1 MRRSTF
7 LIRQHVPFNPSRG
20 PSPRDRKK
28 HARKAAVCRVRI
40 ETVGKE
46 EDITPRPSTGVSF
59 PRKGFATGTI
69 NKQLLLTLVLAADL
83 DTRSI
88 DRSIGQNTYKS
99 CAPER
104 ASHGVLRGTLLG
116 IMLRRLST
124 ST

>member
-83 DTRSI
+83 DTP
-88 DRSIGQNTYKS
+88 DRSLGRTRICKL

-104 ASHGVLRGTLLG
+104 ASHVVLTGTRLG

>member
-88 DRSIGQNTYKS
+88 DRSVRTRI
-99 CAPER
+99 
-104 ASHGVLRGTLLG
+104 SHVRRRGRVTARVQLFG
-116 IMLRRLST
+116 RISPKFRCFFRFR
-124 ST
+124 